1 MKPITKTAV
10 LHFLLPGVNI
20 FQSYT
25 QTLCIYLYISKL
37 THLICISK
45 SLNLGIIFWYPTDE
59 DFALFNHLIFK
70 SLAPGLSTN
79 LCTCKHILPCHTS
92 SSHFV
97 SIYIMLTLFW
107 PCKYSYVEGGKEF
120 SGVRQSW
127 LHLEKEENF
136 LHFQWALDYVPSS
149 MGITYLRLNW
159 PPVLINT
166 RFHTKISCCQKE
178 CNNPLHTQSPL

>member
-1 MKPITKTAV
+1 MKPITKMAV

-120 SGVRQSW
+120 QESGRADSILKKKKTFCTFSELWTMCLVAW
-127 LHLEKEENF
+127 
-136 LHFQWALDYVPSS
+136 
-149 MGITYLRLNW
+149 G
-159 PPVLINT
+159 
-166 RFHTKISCCQKE
+166 
-178 CNNPLHTQSPL
+178 